1 VYEYRLVISVLMI
14 SPGRVDVWEERIVED
29 YKKRISSYSTLVCSE
44 IDNAVAVTL
53 LKFEGTKTTTTTQA
67 TGGGVVSSSN
77 QVNGCIQQRITHQLG
92 QQSQEIT
99 IPSLLEYRDMDRSK
113 QREILDVLHALS
125 NAYKMRN

>member
-14 SPGRVDVWEERIVED
+14 SPGRVDEWEERIVED

>member
-1 VYEYRLVISVLMI
+1 MI

-53 LKFEGTKTTTTTQA
+53 LKFEGTKTTTTQA
-67 TGGGVVSSSN
+67 TGGVLSSSN

-92 QQSQEIT
+92 HQSQQIT

>member
-1 VYEYRLVISVLMI
+1 MYEYRLVISVLMI

-53 LKFEGTKTTTTTQA
+53 LKFEGTTTTTQA
-67 TGGGVVSSSN
+67 TGGVVSSSN
-77 QVNGCIQQRITHQLG
+77 RVNGCIQQRITHQLG
-92 QQSQEIT
+92 QQSQQIT